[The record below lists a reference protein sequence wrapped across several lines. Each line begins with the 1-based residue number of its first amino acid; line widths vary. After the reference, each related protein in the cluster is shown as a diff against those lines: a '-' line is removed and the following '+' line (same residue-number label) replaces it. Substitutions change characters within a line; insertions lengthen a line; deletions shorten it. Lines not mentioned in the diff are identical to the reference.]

1 LKYRVIDKTD
11 SAPLP
16 RTGEVA
22 KLYNDLVALMNEAPG
37 KKAVVDFGHTQ
48 TSYRA
53 QCRMTEWA
61 AEDGLTLFARA
72 IKGTTERE
80 LYLEKKTDAEE
91 AE

>member
-1 LKYRVIDKTD
+1 MKIRVIDKEE

-22 KLYNDLVALMNEAPG
+22 ALYNDLVALMKDAPG

-53 QCRMTEWA
+53 QCKMTAWA

-80 LYLEKKTDAEE
+80 LYLEKSTEE
-91 AE
+91 EDQD